1 MPGCQIG
8 MRCRSIRSVAA
19 FNLGA
24 IIVATLGKVMAWC
37 RGMGKGRKGTNRGK
51 DFVAEVTGLDH

>member
-1 MPGCQIG
+1 
-8 MRCRSIRSVAA
+8 MRRRSMRSVAA

-24 IIVATLGKVMAWC
+24 IIVVTLGKGMAWC
-37 RGMGKGRKGTNRGK
+37 RGMGKGRKGTNWGK

>member
-1 MPGCQIG
+1 M
-8 MRCRSIRSVAA
+8 RSVAA

>member
-8 MRCRSIRSVAA
+8 MRRRSMRSVAA

-24 IIVATLGKVMAWC
+24 IIVVTLGKGMAWC
-37 RGMGKGRKGTNRGK
+37 RGMGKGRKGTNWGK